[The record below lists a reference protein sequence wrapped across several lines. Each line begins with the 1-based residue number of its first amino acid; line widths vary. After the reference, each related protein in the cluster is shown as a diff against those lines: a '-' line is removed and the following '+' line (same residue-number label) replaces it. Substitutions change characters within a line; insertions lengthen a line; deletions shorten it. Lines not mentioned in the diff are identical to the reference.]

1 MTKIIAVLSGNY
13 SQVIESRQIAL
24 MKGSKIATANTSG
37 SVKDATRRDI
47 RRAGYKNPVPNL
59 IQDEVYPSGDQLS
72 YSPSAQIFS
81 TAPHIIAPA
90 AIGLRVAPQ
99 SADSLVIPLS
109 DSPAKALRRRR
120 GQSLVDAA
128 KEKWGNL
135 QVIKRPGKT
144 NLLAAKIRNSKGDK
158 ELTPLFSLPKSAVHQ
173 KTLRTLQIFDQ
184 AKRDHPRAVLNHLG
198 LELEKSVSETA
209 IR

>member
-1 MTKIIAVLSGNY
+1 MPTLTAILSGNY
-13 SQVIESRQIAL
+13 SQVIESRQVAL
-24 MKGSKIATANTSG
+24 MTGAKIATASTSG

-59 IQDEVYPSGDQLS
+59 IQDDVYPTGDQLS
-72 YSPSAQIFS
+72 YSPSAQIYS

-90 AIGLRVAPQ
+90 AIGLRVSPQ
-99 SADSLVIPLS
+99 SADSLIIPLS
-109 DSPAKALRRRR
+109 DSPAKALRKRR

-135 QVIKRPGKT
+135 QVIKRSGKT
-144 NLLAAKIRNSKGDK
+144 DLLGAQIRNSKGRK
-158 ELTPLFSLPKSAVHQ
+158 ELTPLFSLPKAAQHQ

-198 LELEKSVSETA
+198 LELDKSVAKTA